1 MTTQPAPVVRRATS
15 ERSTRNAAAV
25 MKALTQE
32 AIDRGLDGIATSS
45 IAKRAGL
52 TTGAVYSRYENNDE
66 MLIALWES
74 VLGVRGVRLA
84 DRFLEVGGH
93 SLLAVE
99 LLIAIEDT
107 FGISLP
113 IVAIMENPTA
123 GELAAAL
130 ATRGRPVAGGGPPA
144 TATG

>member
-1 MTTQPAPVVRRATS
+1 MPGYMIPSAFVALEEFPLTPNRKVDRRRLPAPAPPDAAGAEEPAPGISEDERR
-15 ERSTRNAAAV
+15 
-25 MKALTQE
+25 M
-32 AIDRGLDGIATSS
+32 
-45 IAKRAGL
+45 
-52 TTGAVYSRYENNDE
+52 
-66 MLIALWES
+66 IALWES
-74 VLGVRGVRLA
+74 VLGVRGIRLA
-84 DRFLEVGGH
+84 DRFLDVGGH

-99 LLIAIEDT
+99 LLIGIEDT

-130 ATRGRPVAGGGPPA
+130 ATRGRPVAGDGQPA

>member
-1 MTTQPAPVVRRATS
+1 MRFRRYSRIGLPAYMIPSVFVALAEFPLTPNRKVDRRRLPVPAPPDAAGGEEPGPAISEDERR
-15 ERSTRNAAAV
+15 
-25 MKALTQE
+25 M
-32 AIDRGLDGIATSS
+32 
-45 IAKRAGL
+45 
-52 TTGAVYSRYENNDE
+52 
-66 MLIALWES
+66 IALWES

-84 DRFLEVGGH
+84 DRFLDVGGH

-99 LLIAIEDT
+99 LLIGIEDT

-130 ATRGRPVAGGGPPA
+130 ATRGRSVAGGGPPA

>member
-1 MTTQPAPVVRRATS
+1 MPAYMIPSVFVALAEFPLTPNRKVDRRRLPVPAPPDAAGGEEPSPRISEDERR
-15 ERSTRNAAAV
+15 
-25 MKALTQE
+25 M
-32 AIDRGLDGIATSS
+32 
-45 IAKRAGL
+45 
-52 TTGAVYSRYENNDE
+52 
-66 MLIALWES
+66 IALWES
-74 VLGVRGVRLA
+74 VLGVCGIRLA

-130 ATRGRPVAGGGPPA
+130 ATRGKPVPGGGPPA
-144 TATG
+144 TASG

>member
-1 MTTQPAPVVRRATS
+1 MTTQPTPVVRRATS

-74 VLGVRGVRLA
+74 V
-84 DRFLEVGGH
+84 
-93 SLLAVE
+93 
-99 LLIAIEDT
+99 
-107 FGISLP
+107 
-113 IVAIMENPTA
+113 VAPA
-123 GELAAAL
+123 LAAHV
-130 ATRGRPVAGGGPPA
+130 R
-144 TATG
+144 